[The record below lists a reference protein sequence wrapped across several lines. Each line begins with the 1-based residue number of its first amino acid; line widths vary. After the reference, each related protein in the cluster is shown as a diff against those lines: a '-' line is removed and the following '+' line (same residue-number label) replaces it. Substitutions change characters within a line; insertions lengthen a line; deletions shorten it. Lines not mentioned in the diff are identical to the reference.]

1 MLPLVH
7 PGPKTQPRI
16 LTQHVRT
23 VRAFCELRDGQPVIE
38 QLHDTLAALGSD
50 SGFAEIH
57 GGSFAPLSYCIP
69 DVATPEKALSFSA
82 TRHHDRAHLLYGS
95 VTLGRRD
102 DAPYMHSHCFWQAPA
117 GGLEGGH
124 VWLDTEAGESAPVAV
139 VTAVFDAQWR
149 STTDPETKMPVFT
162 PHGRTTE
169 RERGHAMIHD
179 SNDTQSA
186 APTSAAL
193 IQDGEADTV
202 IARVL
207 PGVDITDALISVCAD
222 AGFDRAVVRAG
233 LGSFVG
239 ATYVDRATGGH
250 TVIDG
255 PATEVIALIGDVRRV
270 AGELQTRL
278 SCTLVDRHGVIR
290 AGELVPGENL
300 VAATFE
306 LTVQRLDAPTITVS

>member
-16 LTQHVRT
+16 LTRNVRT
-23 VRAFCELRDGQPVIE
+23 LRALCELRGGRPVID
-38 QLHDTLAALGSD
+38 QLHDTLTALGAD

-57 GGSFAPLSYCIP
+57 GGSYAPLSYCVP
-69 DVATPEKALSFSA
+69 DVATSEKALSFSA
-82 TRHHDRAHLLYGS
+82 TRHHDSANLLYGS
-95 VTLGRRD
+95 VTLGIRD
-102 DAPYMHSHCFWQAPA
+102 EAPYMHSHCLWQAPA

-124 VWLDTEAGESAPVAV
+124 VWLETEAGEAAPVAV

-162 PHGRTTE
+162 PHAHTTE
-169 RERGHAMIHD
+169 RERGHVMIHD
-179 SNDTQSA
+179 SNATQQPG
-186 APTSAAL
+186 PTT
-193 IQDGEADTV
+193 DVEPGGEADTV

-207 PGVDITDALISVCAD
+207 PGIDITDALIRICAD
-222 AGFDRAVVRAG
+222 AGFDRASVRAG

-239 ATYVDRATGGH
+239 ATFVDRATGGH